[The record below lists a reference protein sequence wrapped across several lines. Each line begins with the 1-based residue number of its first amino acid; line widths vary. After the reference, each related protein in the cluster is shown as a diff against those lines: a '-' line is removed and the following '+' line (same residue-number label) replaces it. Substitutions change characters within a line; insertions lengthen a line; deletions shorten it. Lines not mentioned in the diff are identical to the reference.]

1 MVKSIPWIITCKFY
15 KTPEYF
21 IFKWKLDLI
30 IIKIMENNSVASAT
44 PVYTLSVTADLSG
57 IPVHSIR
64 QYIDKGLMIPFKK
77 ESSRN
82 LFSQVDIMR
91 LKYIHRLL
99 EKNGLNIAGI
109 RNLLALIPC
118 WAIRQ
123 CSNEERAKCQA
134 YISETYPC
142 WEASEK
148 GTRCKNTNCRECEVY
163 RSVENHLDL
172 KSFLKTIIP

>member
-1 MVKSIPWIITCKFY
+1 
-15 KTPEYF
+15 
-21 IFKWKLDLI
+21 
-30 IIKIMENNSVASAT
+30 MENNSVASTT
-44 PVYTLSVTADLSG
+44 PVYTLSVTAYLSG

-82 LFSQVDIMR
+82 LFSQVDILR
-91 LKYIHRLL
+91 LKYIHKLL
-99 EKNGLNIAGI
+99 EQDGLNIAGI
-109 RNLLALIPC
+109 RTLLALIPC

-123 CSNEERAKCQA
+123 CSGEDRLQCQA

-148 GTRCKNTNCRECEVY
+148 GTICRNTNCRECEVY
-163 RSVENHLDL
+163 RSVENYPDV
-172 KSFLKTIIP
+172 KSYLNTIIP

>member
-1 MVKSIPWIITCKFY
+1 
-15 KTPEYF
+15 
-21 IFKWKLDLI
+21 
-30 IIKIMENNSVASAT
+30 MENNSFTSTT
-44 PVYTLSVTADLSG
+44 PVYTLSVAADLSG

-82 LFSQVDIMR
+82 LFSYVDILR
-91 LKYIHRLL
+91 LKYIHKLL
-99 EKNGLNIAGI
+99 EKDGLNIAGI
-109 RNLLALIPC
+109 RTLLALIPC

-123 CSNEERAKCQA
+123 CSVKEREKCQA
-134 YISETYPC
+134 YISETNPC

-148 GTRCKNTNCRECEVY
+148 GTLCKNTNCRECEVY
-163 RSVENHLDL
+163 RSVENYPEV

>member
-1 MVKSIPWIITCKFY
+1 
-15 KTPEYF
+15 
-21 IFKWKLDLI
+21 
-30 IIKIMENNSVASAT
+30 MENNSITSTT
-44 PVYTLSVTADLSG
+44 PVYTLSITAGLSG

-82 LFSQVDIMR
+82 LFSQVDILR
-91 LKYIHRLL
+91 LKYIQKLL
-99 EKNGLNIAGI
+99 EKDGLNIAGI
-109 RNLLALIPC
+109 KALLALIPC

-123 CSNEERAKCQA
+123 CTNKERETCQA

-148 GTRCKNTNCRECEVY
+148 GTPCKNTNCRECEVY
-163 RSVENHLDL
+163 RSVENYPDV
-172 KSFLKTIIP
+172 KSLLKTIMP